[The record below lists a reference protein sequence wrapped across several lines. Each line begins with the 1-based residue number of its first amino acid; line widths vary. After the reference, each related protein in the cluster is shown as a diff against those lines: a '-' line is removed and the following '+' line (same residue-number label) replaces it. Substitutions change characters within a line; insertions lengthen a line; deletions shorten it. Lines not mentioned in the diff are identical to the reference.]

1 MRKDQAKIPGLA
13 FWLLK
18 HILPKEDYVYLN
30 DSFKDM
36 YENMFQTEGR
46 LKAGI
51 WIFGEIVKSLP
62 GFMYAAIYWRMTM
75 FKNYFIMTLRNIRRH
90 KVHSIINIAGLSFGM
105 AVCLLIFLWVQDEFG
120 YDRFHSNKDEIAQ
133 VYSELKYSSGDSQIH
148 MGSYYPL
155 AKVLKNECP
164 EVIDAVR
171 YESATGLLL
180 SRGEKRF
187 MNDVVGLADPSFFDI
202 FSFPFVRGNPEA
214 ALAENYSV
222 VLTEKMAKKY
232 FGSEDPLG
240 KTLTVN
246 SELDVQVTG
255 VMQDVPTQ
263 SSLQFDCIVP
273 YVLAFAPSFKEPEHW
288 GGNPLNTYVLL
299 HKGTDHPQVEQKIT
313 AIVEKH
319 MKPDTVK
326 VAFHLHPLTKKHL
339 YSPEGGSLI
348 QSIAIFSAVA
358 LFVLL
363 IACINF
369 MNLSTA
375 KAATRV
381 KEVGVRKVVGAR
393 KTDLIRQFIG
403 ESVMISLITL
413 VVAIVL
419 LAAFLPSFN
428 ELLGKQL
435 PLRLLLKPVVALGF
449 LGIALFTGIVS
460 GAYPALYLSAFQP
473 GNILRGLGRAGV
485 RSSLRK
491 ILVVVQF
498 SLSIIM
504 IISTVVVFR
513 QLGYVMSTN
522 LGFDRENLAVLR
534 MSQRMQERFE
544 PFRNDL
550 LKNPQVISVTKSMQG
565 PWHIGSTVSAV
576 DWDGKNPDESVSM
589 NWDYVGYDYFATF
602 NMEIIKGRA
611 FSKEYPTDQKEA
623 YIVNEEAVKLMG
635 MDSPVGKRLSVFR
648 NEGKI
653 IGVVKNFHFQPLY
666 HQIKPFVFML
676 RPDSASFAF
685 VRIRPDNISGTL
697 DSIRNTFTK
706 HEPDFPANLMF
717 FNDVLTR
724 YIYTTEQQTGK
735 ISGYFTLVAIL
746 ISCLGLFGLAA
757 FIAERRTKEIGIRK
771 VVGASVK
778 DVVFMLSRDFTKWV
792 LVSNVIAWPVAYFIM
807 RKFLERYAFRTNIG
821 PEIFVLSGLA
831 AFLIA
836 LLTVSY
842 QAIRAARANPADSL
856 RYE

>member
-1 MRKDQAKIPGLA
+1 MSRDQKKIPGLA
-13 FWLLK
+13 LWLMK
-18 HILPKEDYVYLN
+18 HVLPKEDFVYLN
-30 DSFKDM
+30 ANFEDM
-36 YENMFQTEGR
+36 YENMVCTEGR
-46 LKAGI
+46 LKSGI
-51 WIFGEIVKSLP
+51 WIWGEIVKSLP
-62 GFMYAAIYWRMTM
+62 GFTYAALYWRMTM
-75 FKNYFIMTLRNIRRH
+75 FKNYFIITLRNIRRQ

-133 VYSELKYSSGDSQIH
+133 VYSELQYSSGGNQIFA
-148 MGSYYPL
+148 GSYYPL

-164 EVIDAVR
+164 EVTDAVR

-187 MNDVVGLADPSFFDI
+187 MNDVVGRADPSFFDI
-202 FSFPFVRGNPEA
+202 FSFPFIRGNPEE
-214 ALAENYSV
+214 ALAENFSV
-222 VLTEKMAKKY
+222 ILTEKMARKY

-246 SELDVQVTG
+246 NELEVQVTG
-255 VMQDVPTQ
+255 IMQDVPSQ

-273 YVLAFAPSFKEPEHW
+273 YVLAFAPNFKEPEHW

-299 HKGTDHPQVEQKIT
+299 HKDANHPSVEQKIT

-319 MKPDTVK
+319 MKSDNLK
-326 VAFHLHPLTKKHL
+326 VSFHLHPLTRKHL
-339 YSPEGGSLI
+339 HSPQGGGLI

-381 KEVGVRKVVGAR
+381 KEVGVRKVLGAR

-435 PLRLLLKPVVALGF
+435 SLRLLLKPVVVFGF
-449 LGIALFTGIVS
+449 LGIALFTGAIS

-473 GNILRGLGRAGV
+473 GGILRGLGRTGV
-485 RSSLRK
+485 RGSLRK
-491 ILVVVQF
+491 TLVLVQF

-513 QLGYVMSTN
+513 QLGYVMSTD

-534 MSQRMQERFE
+534 MSQRMQGRFE

-550 LKNPQVISVTKSMQG
+550 LNNPQVIGVTKSLQG

-576 DWDGKNPDESVSM
+576 DWDGKNPQESVSM
-589 NWDYVGYDYFATF
+589 HWDHVGYDYFETLNIEVIEGRTF
-602 NMEIIKGRA
+602 SR
-611 FSKEYPTDQKEA
+611 EYPTDQKEA

-635 MDSPVGKRLSVFR
+635 MNSPVGNRLSVFR

-676 RPDSASFAF
+676 RPDSGSLAF
-685 VRIRPDNISGTL
+685 IRIRPDNIPETWEY
-697 DSIRNTFTK
+697 IRNTFTK

-717 FNDVLTR
+717 FNDILTR
-724 YIYTTEQQTGK
+724 YIYTAERQMGK
-735 ISGYFTLVAIL
+735 ISGYFTVLAVL

-771 VVGASVK
+771 IVGASVR

-792 LVSNVIAWPVAYFIM
+792 LLSNLIAWPVAYFIM

-821 PEIFVLSGLA
+821 PEIFVLSGMA
-831 AFLIA
+831 AFIVA

-842 QAIRAARANPADSL
+842 HAVKAGRANPADSL